1 MTVYELKR
9 RYQEA
14 NPEGHFFDKETLRFF
29 GENLSG
35 MKITGRGY
43 VTDYLANAHECYEL
57 TGYSP
62 LLGRKTVHYFDTTTF
77 QLVYSVDEN

>member
-9 RYQEA
+9 RYQEN
-14 NPEGHFFDKETLRFF
+14 NPEGHFFDKETMRFF

-35 MKITGRGY
+35 MKVTGKGY
-43 VTDYLANAHECYEL
+43 VSDIRGCAHECYEL
-57 TGYSP
+57 ATYSRVF
-62 LLGRKTVHYFDTTTF
+62 GHSVHYFDTTTF